1 MIGFSLKKVVVF
13 VYNNNDK
20 GLVINFKKYYFLY
33 EVKEG
38 KSLW

>member
-13 VYNNNDK
+13 VYINNDK
-20 GLVINFKKYYFLY
+20 GLVINLKKNYFLY